1 MNKRLFLGL
10 LAVLAVL
17 TISAVGIQ
25 WTDRA
30 NNETTITTADALLA
44 SDASI
49 YRYSWTDATVTGTN
63 NDTFLIPTLLYS
75 QWAYNHTLDIAVSA
89 GTPSVVAI
97 LQESNTNTGTDWYE
111 VERDTSASIS
121 SAAQIRLH
129 GGSNTALGY
138 VKGRRQRIVF
148 DIYSGTGDTLV
159 VSPNTTLKKY

>member
-1 MNKRLFLGL
+1 MNKRHLFILGI
-10 LAVLAVL
+10 LAVLVAAFSGVFS
-17 TISAVGIQ
+17 TQPAH
-25 WTDRA
+25 TEA
-30 NNETTITTADALLA
+30 TMEENALLI
-44 SDASI
+44 SESPI

-75 QWAYNHTLDIAVSA
+75 RWAYNHTLDITVSA

-97 LQESNTNTGTDWYE
+97 LQESNTNSGNDWYE

-129 GGSNTALGY
+129 GGSNTVEAP
-138 VKGRRQRIVF
+138 VKGRRQRIIF
-148 DIYSGTGDTLV
+148 DIYAGSGDTLV